1 MKLPNSFKSMKHS
14 MVDFGEDEF
23 TVGRPHPMIDF
34 SLRNHKMLE
43 EAQDQE
49 VAVMLFDVVLG
60 YGAHPDPAAELAPV
74 INQIRNISPQLSI
87 ICSITGTEQ
96 DPQNKS
102 HVQKALQE
110 AGVLVLPSNAAAC
123 ELVAKIISRKGI
135 GIEH

>member
-1 MKLPNSFKSMKHS
+1 
-14 MVDFGEDEF
+14 
-23 TVGRPHPMIDF
+23 MIA
-34 SLRNHKMLE
+34 

-74 INQIRNISPQLSI
+74 INQVRHISPQLSM

-110 AGVLVLPSNAAAC
+110 AGVIVLTSNAAAC
-123 ELVAKIISRKGI
+123 ELVAKIISLKNL
-135 GIEH
+135 